1 MAKTEKGA
9 VSMMTPMMRQY
20 DEVKSRYKDALV
32 LFRMG
37 DFYEAF
43 NEDAVKA
50 SEILGIALTKRANG
64 GASNMDLAG
73 FPYHALDTY
82 LPKLVRSGMRV
93 AICDQLEDPKLTK
106 KLVKRGVTEV
116 ITPGV
121 ALDDNVLTRRENNF
135 LAAICYRNAQIGVA
149 FIDVSTGE
157 YYMAQGDLAYVDKL
171 LTNFRPKEVLI
182 ARGQT
187 EWYGS
192 TFDGTLYTTRLDDWS
207 FSLSDASRRL
217 QQHFG
222 TQGLRG
228 FGVEEMSAGVCAA
241 GAVLAYLS
249 LTKHE
254 NLSHVTSIS
263 RIDSDQYVW
272 LDRFTLRNLEVFEPA
287 ASNGR
292 TLVETID
299 ETLTPMGSRLL
310 RRWLALPLRDIGQ
323 ISARHQAVAHLVTHE
338 ELLGQLRE
346 LLRQMGDLERLSSRA
361 AMRKIIPREAWRLGR
376 SLAILE
382 PFRAHCL
389 ESGDAVLHHLG
400 EQINPLKEL
409 AAKLGRELQEEPSGL
424 GRDGVFATGVSA
436 ELDECRHLR
445 YDSKK
450 MLEELRV
457 REAMKT
463 GIASL
468 KVGFNNVFGYYYEVR
483 NAHKDKVPSGWVRKQ
498 TLTQAERY
506 IDEELKSFEEKIVG
520 AEERMV
526 ALEASLYEDLLTE
539 IGQYVGSIQLDAT
552 LVAQLDALCSYAQLA
567 KAKGWVRPEMREDL
581 VLDVTNGW
589 HPVIAEMLASGESYV
604 RNSLHLDDTEHQI
617 MMITGPN
624 MSGKSALLRQT
635 ALIVLLAQ
643 AGSFV
648 PAEGASIGLVDK
660 IFTRVGA
667 SDNISAGES
676 TFMVE
681 MSEAASILNNLTA
694 RSLILLDEIGRG
706 TSTYDGISIAWA
718 MAEYIHDSEHGRA
731 KTLFATHYHE
741 LNEMESLYARIH
753 NYSISVREIE
763 GKIIFLR
770 KLVTGGSEHSF
781 GLHVAKLAGMP
792 PRVVQRAGEILKSLE
807 SQRESGRNEGNE
819 TSIGSGGAR
828 MSLSLFQLEDP
839 ELKRLRDKIAALDVD
854 NLTPVEA
861 LVALNEIKKTAGL

>member
-1 MAKTEKGA
+1 MAKETNEQQTA
-9 VSMMTPMMRQY
+9 TTPMMRQY
-20 DEVKSRYKDALV
+20 DEVKSQYKEALV
-32 LFRMG
+32 LFRLG

-43 NEDAVKA
+43 NEDAIRM
-50 SEILGIALTKRANG
+50 SEVLGITLTKRANG
-64 GASNMDLAG
+64 GAANMDLAG

-82 LPKLVRSGMRV
+82 LPKLVRAGYRV
-93 AICDQLEDPKLTK
+93 AICDQLEDPKLAK

-135 LAAICYRNAQIGVA
+135 LAAVCMRNSQIGVA

-157 YYMAQGDLAYVDKL
+157 YYMAQGDTAYVDKL

-182 ARGQT
+182 SRGQT
-187 EWYGS
+187 EWYNE
-192 TFDGTLYTTRLDDWS
+192 TFDSSQYTTRLDDWA
-207 FSLSDASRRL
+207 FTLVDASRRM

-228 FGVEEMSAGVCAA
+228 FGVDEMNAGICAA
-241 GAVLAYLS
+241 GAVLAYLN

-254 NLSHVTSIS
+254 TLSHVTTIS

-272 LDRFTLRNLEVFEPA
+272 LDRFTLRNLEVFEPV

-299 ETLTPMGSRLL
+299 ATLTPMGSRSL
-310 RRWLALPLRDIGQ
+310 RRWIALPLRDLGQ
-323 ISARHQAVAHLVTHE
+323 ITARHGAVRHLVDHAE
-338 ELLGQLRE
+338 QLNDIRE
-346 LLRQMGDLERLSSRA
+346 LLRQIGDLERLSSRA
-361 AMRKIIPREAWRLGR
+361 AMRKIIPREARRMGQ
-376 SLAILE
+376 SLSLIDPL
-382 PFRAHCL
+382 RAQCL
-389 ESGDAVLHHLG
+389 ACGNVTLRHLG
-400 EQINPLKEL
+400 EQLNPLTEL
-409 AAKLGRELQEEPSGL
+409 SETLNKALQEEPSGL
-424 GRDGVFATGVSA
+424 GKDGVFAMGVSE
-436 ELDECRHLR
+436 ELDECRRIRH
-445 YDSKK
+445 DSKK
-450 MLEELRV
+450 MLDELQA
-457 REAMKT
+457 REALQT
-463 GIASL
+463 GISSL
-468 KVGFNNVFGYYYEVR
+468 KIGFNNVFGYYYEVR
-483 NAHKDKVPSGWVRKQ
+483 NAHKEKVPEGWIRKQ

-506 IDEELKSFEEKIVG
+506 IDAELKSFEEKIVG

-526 ALEASLYEDLLTE
+526 TLEAELYENLLTE
-539 IGQYVGSIQLDAT
+539 IGQYVASIQLDAI
-552 LVAQLDALCSYAQLA
+552 LVAKLDVLCSYSFIA
-567 KAKGWVRPEMREDL
+567 KEKGWAQPDMSDDQT
-581 VLDVTNGW
+581 LDITNGW
-589 HPVIAEMLASGESYV
+589 HPVIAEMLPSGESYV
-604 RNSLHLDDTEHQI
+604 RNSLHLDDSQQQI

-648 PAEGASIGLVDK
+648 PAEGARIGLVDK

-718 MAEYIHDSEHGRA
+718 MAEYIHDSSNGRA

-741 LNEMESLYARIH
+741 LNEMESLYERIH
-753 NYSISVREIE
+753 NYNISAREID

-770 KLVTGGSEHSF
+770 KLVPGGSEHSF

-807 SQRESGRNEGNE
+807 AQRESGSGEELHVGNAAE
-819 TSIGSGGAR
+819 K
-828 MSLSLFQLEDP
+828 MSLSVFQLEDP
-839 ELKRLRDKIAALDVD
+839 ELKKLRDKIAELDID
-854 NLTPVEA
+854 HLTPVEA
-861 LVALNEIKKTAGL
+861 LVALNELKEIAGL

>member
-1 MAKTEKGA
+1 MAKETNEQQTA
-9 VSMMTPMMRQY
+9 TTPMMRQY
-20 DEVKSRYKDALV
+20 DEVKSQYKEALV
-32 LFRMG
+32 LFRLG

-43 NEDAVKA
+43 NEDAIRM
-50 SEILGIALTKRANG
+50 SEVLGITLTKRANG
-64 GASNMDLAG
+64 GAANMDLAG

-82 LPKLVRSGMRV
+82 LPKLVRAGYRV
-93 AICDQLEDPKLTK
+93 AICDQLEDPKLAK

-135 LAAICYRNAQIGVA
+135 LAAVCMRNSQIGVA

-157 YYMAQGDLAYVDKL
+157 YYMAQGDTAYVDKL

-182 ARGQT
+182 SRGQT
-187 EWYGS
+187 EWYNE
-192 TFDGTLYTTRLDDWS
+192 TFDSSQYTTRLDDWA
-207 FSLSDASRRL
+207 FTLVDASRRM

-228 FGVEEMSAGVCAA
+228 FGVDEMNAGICAA
-241 GAVLAYLS
+241 GAVLAYLN

-254 NLSHVTSIS
+254 NLSHVTTIS

-272 LDRFTLRNLEVFEPA
+272 LDRFTLRNLEVFEPV

-299 ETLTPMGSRLL
+299 ATLTPMGSRSL
-310 RRWLALPLRDIGQ
+310 RRWIALPLRDLGQ
-323 ISARHQAVAHLVTHE
+323 ITARHGAVRHLVDHAE
-338 ELLGQLRE
+338 QLNDIRE
-346 LLRQMGDLERLSSRA
+346 LLRQIGDLERLSSRA
-361 AMRKIIPREAWRLGR
+361 AMRKIIPREARRMGQ
-376 SLAILE
+376 SLSLIDPL
-382 PFRAHCL
+382 RAQCL
-389 ESGDAVLHHLG
+389 ACGNVTLRHLG
-400 EQINPLKEL
+400 EQLNPLKEL
-409 AAKLGRELQEEPSGL
+409 SETLNKALQEEPSGL
-424 GRDGVFATGVSA
+424 GKDGVFAMGVSE
-436 ELDECRHLR
+436 ELDECRRIRH
-445 YDSKK
+445 DSKK
-450 MLEELRV
+450 MLDELQA
-457 REAMKT
+457 REALQT
-463 GIASL
+463 GISSL
-468 KVGFNNVFGYYYEVR
+468 KIGFNNVFGYYYEVR
-483 NAHKDKVPSGWVRKQ
+483 NTHKEKVPEGWIRKQ

-506 IDEELKSFEEKIVG
+506 IDAELKSFEEKIVG

-526 ALEASLYEDLLTE
+526 TLEAELYENLLTE
-539 IGQYVGSIQLDAT
+539 IGQYVASIQLDAT
-552 LVAQLDALCSYAQLA
+552 LVAQLDVLCSYAFTA
-567 KAKGWVRPEMREDL
+567 KEKGWAQPDMSDDQT
-581 VLDVTNGW
+581 LDITNGW
-589 HPVIAEMLASGESYV
+589 HPVIAEMLPSGESYV
-604 RNSLHLDDTEHQI
+604 RNSLHLDDSQQQI

-648 PAEGASIGLVDK
+648 PAEGARIGLVDK

-718 MAEYIHDSEHGRA
+718 MAEYIHDSSNGRA

-741 LNEMESLYARIH
+741 LNEMESLYERIH
-753 NYSISVREIE
+753 NYNISAREID

-770 KLVTGGSEHSF
+770 KLVPGGSEHSF

-807 SQRESGRNEGNE
+807 AQRESGSGEE
-819 TSIGSGGAR
+819 LHVGSAAEK
-828 MSLSLFQLEDP
+828 MSLSVFQLEDP
-839 ELKRLRDKIAALDVD
+839 ELKKLRDKIAELDID
-854 NLTPVEA
+854 HLTPVEA
-861 LVALNEIKKTAGL
+861 LVALNELKEIAGL

>member
-1 MAKTEKGA
+1 MAKETNEQQTA
-9 VSMMTPMMRQY
+9 TTPMMRQY
-20 DEVKSRYKDALV
+20 DEVKSQYKEALV
-32 LFRMG
+32 LFRLG

-43 NEDAVKA
+43 NEDAIRM
-50 SEILGIALTKRANG
+50 SEVLGITLTKRANG
-64 GASNMDLAG
+64 GAANMDLAG

-82 LPKLVRSGMRV
+82 LPKLVRAGYRV
-93 AICDQLEDPKLTK
+93 AICDQLEDPKLAK

-135 LAAICYRNAQIGVA
+135 LAAVCMRNSQIGVA

-157 YYMAQGDLAYVDKL
+157 YYMAQGDTAYVDKL

-182 ARGQT
+182 SRGQT
-187 EWYGS
+187 EWYNE
-192 TFDGTLYTTRLDDWS
+192 TFDSSQYTTRLDDWA
-207 FSLSDASRRL
+207 FTLVDASRRM

-228 FGVEEMSAGVCAA
+228 FGVDEMNAGICAA
-241 GAVLAYLS
+241 GAVLAYLN

-254 NLSHVTSIS
+254 TLSHVTTIS

-272 LDRFTLRNLEVFEPA
+272 LDRFTLRNLEVFEPV

-299 ETLTPMGSRLL
+299 ATLTPMGSRSL
-310 RRWLALPLRDIGQ
+310 RRWIALPLRDLGQ
-323 ISARHQAVAHLVTHE
+323 ITARHGAVRHLVDHAE
-338 ELLGQLRE
+338 QLNDIRE
-346 LLRQMGDLERLSSRA
+346 LLRQIGDLERLSSRA
-361 AMRKIIPREAWRLGR
+361 AMRKIIPREARRMGQ
-376 SLAILE
+376 SLSLIDPL
-382 PFRAHCL
+382 RAQCL
-389 ESGDAVLHHLG
+389 ACGNVTLRHLG
-400 EQINPLKEL
+400 EQLNPLKEL
-409 AAKLGRELQEEPSGL
+409 SETLNKALQEEPSGL
-424 GRDGVFATGVSA
+424 GKDGVFAMGVSE
-436 ELDECRHLR
+436 ELDECRRIRH
-445 YDSKK
+445 DSKK
-450 MLEELRV
+450 MLDELQA
-457 REAMKT
+457 REALQT
-463 GIASL
+463 GISSL
-468 KVGFNNVFGYYYEVR
+468 KIGFNNVFGYYYEVR
-483 NAHKDKVPSGWVRKQ
+483 NAHKEKVPEGWIRKQ

-506 IDEELKSFEEKIVG
+506 IDAELKSFEEKIVG

-526 ALEASLYEDLLTE
+526 TLEAELYENLLTE
-539 IGQYVGSIQLDAT
+539 IGQYVASIQLDAT
-552 LVAQLDALCSYAQLA
+552 LVAQLDVLCSYSFIA
-567 KAKGWVRPEMREDL
+567 KEKGWAQPDMSDDQT
-581 VLDVTNGW
+581 LDITNGW
-589 HPVIAEMLASGESYV
+589 HPVIAEMLPSGESYV
-604 RNSLHLDDTEHQI
+604 RNSLHLDDSHQQI

-648 PAEGASIGLVDK
+648 PAEGARIGLVDK

-718 MAEYIHDSEHGRA
+718 MAEYIHDSSNGRA

-741 LNEMESLYARIH
+741 LNEMESLYERIH
-753 NYSISVREIE
+753 NYNISAREID

-770 KLVTGGSEHSF
+770 KLVPGGSEHSF

-792 PRVVQRAGEILKSLE
+792 PRVVQRAGKILKSLE
-807 SQRESGRNEGNE
+807 AQRESGSGEELHVGNAAE
-819 TSIGSGGAR
+819 K
-828 MSLSLFQLEDP
+828 MSLSVFQLEDP
-839 ELKRLRDKIAALDVD
+839 ELKKLRDKIAELDID
-854 NLTPVEA
+854 HLTPVEA
-861 LVALNEIKKTAGL
+861 LVALNELKEIAGL

>member
-1 MAKTEKGA
+1 MAKETNEQQTA
-9 VSMMTPMMRQY
+9 TTPMMRQY
-20 DEVKSRYKDALV
+20 DEVKSQYKEALV
-32 LFRMG
+32 LFRLG

-43 NEDAVKA
+43 NEDAIRM
-50 SEILGIALTKRANG
+50 SEVLGITLTKRANG
-64 GASNMDLAG
+64 GAANMDLAG

-82 LPKLVRSGMRV
+82 LPKLVRAGYRV
-93 AICDQLEDPKLTK
+93 AICDQLEDPKLAK

-135 LAAICYRNAQIGVA
+135 LAAVCMRNSQIGVA

-157 YYMAQGDLAYVDKL
+157 YYMAQGDTAYVDKL

-182 ARGQT
+182 SRGQT
-187 EWYGS
+187 EWYNE
-192 TFDGTLYTTRLDDWS
+192 TFDSSQYTTRLDDWA
-207 FSLSDASRRL
+207 FTLVDASRRM

-228 FGVEEMSAGVCAA
+228 FGVDEMNAGICAA
-241 GAVLAYLS
+241 GAVLAYLN

-254 NLSHVTSIS
+254 NLSHVTTIS

-272 LDRFTLRNLEVFEPA
+272 LDRFTLRNLEVFEPV

-299 ETLTPMGSRLL
+299 ATLTPMGSRSL
-310 RRWLALPLRDIGQ
+310 RRWIALPLRDLGQ
-323 ISARHQAVAHLVTHE
+323 ITARHGAVRHLVDHAE
-338 ELLGQLRE
+338 QLNDIRE
-346 LLRQMGDLERLSSRA
+346 LLRQIGDLERLSSRA
-361 AMRKIIPREAWRLGR
+361 AMRKIIPREARRMGQ
-376 SLAILE
+376 SLSLIDPL
-382 PFRAHCL
+382 RAQCL
-389 ESGDAVLHHLG
+389 ARGNVTLRHLG
-400 EQINPLKEL
+400 EQLNPLKEL
-409 AAKLGRELQEEPSGL
+409 SETLNKALQEEPSGL
-424 GRDGVFATGVSA
+424 GKDGVFAMGVSE
-436 ELDECRHLR
+436 ELDECRRIRH
-445 YDSKK
+445 DSKK
-450 MLEELRV
+450 MLDELQA
-457 REAMKT
+457 REALQT
-463 GIASL
+463 GISSL
-468 KVGFNNVFGYYYEVR
+468 KIGFNNVFGYYYEVR
-483 NAHKDKVPSGWVRKQ
+483 NAHKEKVPEGWIRKQ

-506 IDEELKSFEEKIVG
+506 IDAELKSFEEKIVG

-526 ALEASLYEDLLTE
+526 TLEAELYENLLTE
-539 IGQYVGSIQLDAT
+539 IGQYVASIQLDAT
-552 LVAQLDALCSYAQLA
+552 LVAQLDVLCSYAFIA
-567 KAKGWVRPEMREDL
+567 KEKGWAQPDMSDDQT
-581 VLDVTNGW
+581 LDITNGW
-589 HPVIAEMLASGESYV
+589 HPVIAEMLPSGESYV
-604 RNSLHLDDTEHQI
+604 RNSLHLDDSQQQI

-648 PAEGASIGLVDK
+648 PAEGARIGLVDK

-718 MAEYIHDSEHGRA
+718 MAEYIHDSSNGRA

-741 LNEMESLYARIH
+741 LNEMESLYERIH
-753 NYSISVREIE
+753 NYNISAREID

-770 KLVTGGSEHSF
+770 KLVPGGSEHSF

-807 SQRESGRNEGNE
+807 AQRESGSGEELHVGNAAE
-819 TSIGSGGAR
+819 K
-828 MSLSLFQLEDP
+828 MSLSVFQLEDP
-839 ELKRLRDKIAALDVD
+839 ELKKLRDKIAELDID
-854 NLTPVEA
+854 HLTPVEA
-861 LVALNEIKKTAGL
+861 LVALNELKEIAGL

>member
-1 MAKTEKGA
+1 MAKETNEQQTA
-9 VSMMTPMMRQY
+9 TTPMMRQY
-20 DEVKSRYKDALV
+20 DEVKSQYKEALV
-32 LFRMG
+32 LFRLG

-43 NEDAVKA
+43 NEDAIRM
-50 SEILGIALTKRANG
+50 SEVLGITLTKRANG
-64 GASNMDLAG
+64 GAANMDLAG

-82 LPKLVRSGMRV
+82 LPKLVRAGYRV
-93 AICDQLEDPKLTK
+93 AICDQLEDPKLAK

-135 LAAICYRNAQIGVA
+135 LAAVCMRNSQIGVA

-157 YYMAQGDLAYVDKL
+157 YYMAQGDTAYVDKL

-182 ARGQT
+182 SRGQT
-187 EWYGS
+187 EWYNE
-192 TFDGTLYTTRLDDWS
+192 TFDSSQYTTRLDDWA
-207 FSLSDASRRL
+207 FTLVDASRRM

-228 FGVEEMSAGVCAA
+228 FGVDEMNAGICAA
-241 GAVLAYLS
+241 GAVLAYLN

-254 NLSHVTSIS
+254 TLSHVTTIS

-272 LDRFTLRNLEVFEPA
+272 LDRFTLRNLEVFEPV

-299 ETLTPMGSRLL
+299 ATLTPMGSRSL
-310 RRWLALPLRDIGQ
+310 RRWIALPLRDLGQ
-323 ISARHQAVAHLVTHE
+323 ITARHGAVRHLVDHAE
-338 ELLGQLRE
+338 QLNDIRE
-346 LLRQMGDLERLSSRA
+346 LLRQIGDLERLSSRA
-361 AMRKIIPREAWRLGR
+361 AMRKIIPREARRMGQ
-376 SLAILE
+376 SLSLIDPL
-382 PFRAHCL
+382 RAQCL
-389 ESGDAVLHHLG
+389 ACGNVTLRHLG
-400 EQINPLKEL
+400 EQLNPLKEL
-409 AAKLGRELQEEPSGL
+409 SETLNKALQEEPSGL
-424 GRDGVFATGVSA
+424 GKDGVFAMGVSE
-436 ELDECRHLR
+436 ELDECRRIRH
-445 YDSKK
+445 DSKK
-450 MLEELRV
+450 MLDELQA
-457 REAMKT
+457 REALQT
-463 GIASL
+463 GISSL
-468 KVGFNNVFGYYYEVR
+468 KIGFNNVFGYYYEVR
-483 NAHKDKVPSGWVRKQ
+483 NAHKEKVPEGWIRKQ

-506 IDEELKSFEEKIVG
+506 IDAELKSFEEKIVG

-526 ALEASLYEDLLTE
+526 TLEAELYENLLTE
-539 IGQYVGSIQLDAT
+539 IGQYVASIQLDAT
-552 LVAQLDALCSYAQLA
+552 LVAQLDVLCSYAFIA
-567 KAKGWVRPEMREDL
+567 KEKGWAQPDMSDDQT
-581 VLDVTNGW
+581 LDITNGW
-589 HPVIAEMLASGESYV
+589 HPVIAEMLPSGESYV
-604 RNSLHLDDTEHQI
+604 RNSLHLDDSQQQI

-648 PAEGASIGLVDK
+648 PAEGARIGLVDK

-718 MAEYIHDSEHGRA
+718 MAEYIHDSSNGRA

-741 LNEMESLYARIH
+741 LNEMESLYERIH
-753 NYSISVREIE
+753 NYNISAREID

-770 KLVTGGSEHSF
+770 KLVPGGSEHSF

-807 SQRESGRNEGNE
+807 AQRESGSGEELHVGNAAE
-819 TSIGSGGAR
+819 K
-828 MSLSLFQLEDP
+828 MSLSVFQLEDP
-839 ELKRLRDKIAALDVD
+839 ELKKLRDKIAELDID
-854 NLTPVEA
+854 HLTPVEA
-861 LVALNEIKKTAGL
+861 LVALNELKEIAGL

>member
-1 MAKTEKGA
+1 MAKETNEQQTA
-9 VSMMTPMMRQY
+9 TTPMMRQY
-20 DEVKSRYKDALV
+20 DEVKSQYKEALV
-32 LFRMG
+32 LFRLG

-43 NEDAVKA
+43 NEDAIRM
-50 SEILGIALTKRANG
+50 SEVLGITLTKRANG
-64 GASNMDLAG
+64 GAANMDLAG

-82 LPKLVRSGMRV
+82 LPKLVRAGYRV
-93 AICDQLEDPKLTK
+93 AICDQLEDPKLAK

-135 LAAICYRNAQIGVA
+135 LAAVCMRNSQIGVA

-157 YYMAQGDLAYVDKL
+157 YYMAQGDTAYVDKL

-182 ARGQT
+182 SRGQT
-187 EWYGS
+187 EWYNE
-192 TFDGTLYTTRLDDWS
+192 TFDSSQYTTRLDDWA
-207 FSLSDASRRL
+207 FTLVDASRRM

-228 FGVEEMSAGVCAA
+228 FGVDEMNAGICAA
-241 GAVLAYLS
+241 GAVLAYLN

-254 NLSHVTSIS
+254 NLSHVTTIS

-272 LDRFTLRNLEVFEPA
+272 LDRFTLRNLEVFEPV

-299 ETLTPMGSRLL
+299 ATLTPMGSRSL
-310 RRWLALPLRDIGQ
+310 RRWIALPLRDLGQ
-323 ISARHQAVAHLVTHE
+323 ISARHGAVRHLVDHAE
-338 ELLGQLRE
+338 QLNDIRE
-346 LLRQMGDLERLSSRA
+346 LLRQIGDLERLSSRA
-361 AMRKIIPREAWRLGR
+361 AMRKIIPREARRMGQ
-376 SLAILE
+376 SLSLIDPL
-382 PFRAHCL
+382 RAQCL
-389 ESGDAVLHHLG
+389 ACGNVTLRHLG
-400 EQINPLKEL
+400 EQLNPLKEL
-409 AAKLGRELQEEPSGL
+409 SETLNKALQEEPSGL
-424 GRDGVFATGVSA
+424 GKDGVFAMGVSE
-436 ELDECRHLR
+436 ELDECRRIRH
-445 YDSKK
+445 DSKK
-450 MLEELRV
+450 MLDELQA
-457 REAMKT
+457 REALQT
-463 GIASL
+463 GISSL
-468 KVGFNNVFGYYYEVR
+468 KIGFNNVFGYYYEVR
-483 NAHKDKVPSGWVRKQ
+483 NAHKEKVPEGWIRKQ

-506 IDEELKSFEEKIVG
+506 IDAELKSFEEKIVG

-526 ALEASLYEDLLTE
+526 TLEAELYENLLTE
-539 IGQYVGSIQLDAT
+539 IGQYVASIQLDAT
-552 LVAQLDALCSYAQLA
+552 LVAQLDVLCSYAFIA
-567 KAKGWVRPEMREDL
+567 KEKGWAQPDMSDDQT
-581 VLDVTNGW
+581 LDITNGW
-589 HPVIAEMLASGESYV
+589 HPVIAEMLPSGESYV
-604 RNSLHLDDTEHQI
+604 RNSLHLDDSLQQI

-648 PAEGASIGLVDK
+648 PAEGARIGLVDK

-718 MAEYIHDSEHGRA
+718 MAEYIHDSSNGRA

-741 LNEMESLYARIH
+741 LNEMESLYERIH
-753 NYSISVREIE
+753 NYSISAREID

-770 KLVTGGSEHSF
+770 KLVPGGSEHSF

-807 SQRESGRNEGNE
+807 AQRESGSGEELHVGNAAE
-819 TSIGSGGAR
+819 K
-828 MSLSLFQLEDP
+828 MSLSVFQLEDP
-839 ELKRLRDKIAALDVD
+839 ELKKLRDKIAELDID
-854 NLTPVEA
+854 HLTPVEA
-861 LVALNEIKKTAGL
+861 LVALNELKEIAGL

>member
-1 MAKTEKGA
+1 MAKETNEQQTA
-9 VSMMTPMMRQY
+9 TTPMMRQY
-20 DEVKSRYKDALV
+20 DEVKSQYKEALV
-32 LFRMG
+32 LFRLG

-43 NEDAVKA
+43 NEDAIRM
-50 SEILGIALTKRANG
+50 SEVLGITLTKRANG
-64 GASNMDLAG
+64 GAANMDLAG

-82 LPKLVRSGMRV
+82 LPKLVRAGYRV
-93 AICDQLEDPKLTK
+93 AICDQLEDPKLAK

-135 LAAICYRNAQIGVA
+135 LAAVCMRNSQIGVA

-157 YYMAQGDLAYVDKL
+157 YYMAQGDTAYVDKL

-182 ARGQT
+182 SRGQT
-187 EWYGS
+187 EWYNE
-192 TFDGTLYTTRLDDWS
+192 TFDSSQYTTRLDDWA
-207 FSLSDASRRL
+207 FTLVDASRRM

-228 FGVEEMSAGVCAA
+228 FGVDEMNAGICAA
-241 GAVLAYLS
+241 GAVLAYLN

-254 NLSHVTSIS
+254 NLSHVTTIS

-272 LDRFTLRNLEVFEPA
+272 LDRFTLRNLEVFEPV

-299 ETLTPMGSRLL
+299 ATLTPMGSRSL
-310 RRWLALPLRDIGQ
+310 RRWIALPLRDLGQ
-323 ISARHQAVAHLVTHE
+323 ITARHGAVRHLVDYAE
-338 ELLGQLRE
+338 QMNDIRE
-346 LLRQMGDLERLSSRA
+346 LLRQIGDLERLSSRA
-361 AMRKIIPREAWRLGR
+361 AMRKIIPREARRMGQ
-376 SLAILE
+376 SLSLIDPL
-382 PFRAHCL
+382 RAQCL
-389 ESGDAVLHHLG
+389 ACGNVTLRHLG
-400 EQINPLKEL
+400 EQLNPLTEL
-409 AAKLGRELQEEPSGL
+409 SETLNKALQEEPSGL
-424 GRDGVFATGVSA
+424 GKDGVFAMGVSE
-436 ELDECRHLR
+436 ELDECRRIRH
-445 YDSKK
+445 DSKK
-450 MLEELRV
+450 MLDELQA
-457 REAMKT
+457 REALQT
-463 GIASL
+463 GISSL
-468 KVGFNNVFGYYYEVR
+468 KIGFNNVFGYYYEVR
-483 NAHKDKVPSGWVRKQ
+483 NAHKEKVPEGWIRKQ

-506 IDEELKSFEEKIVG
+506 IDAELKSFEEKIVG

-526 ALEASLYEDLLTE
+526 TLEAELYENLLTE
-539 IGQYVGSIQLDAT
+539 IGQYVASIQLDAT
-552 LVAQLDALCSYAQLA
+552 LVAQLDVLCSYSFIA
-567 KAKGWVRPEMREDL
+567 KEKGWTQPDMSDDQT
-581 VLDVTNGW
+581 LDITNGW
-589 HPVIAEMLASGESYV
+589 HPVIAEMLPSGESYV
-604 RNSLHLDDTEHQI
+604 RNSLHLDDSQQQI

-648 PAEGASIGLVDK
+648 PAEGARIGLVDK

-718 MAEYIHDSEHGRA
+718 MAEYIHDSSNGRA

-741 LNEMESLYARIH
+741 LNEMESLYERIH
-753 NYSISVREIE
+753 NYNISAREID

-770 KLVTGGSEHSF
+770 KLVPGGSEHSF

-807 SQRESGRNEGNE
+807 AQRESGSGEELHVGNAAE
-819 TSIGSGGAR
+819 K
-828 MSLSLFQLEDP
+828 MSLSVFQLEDP
-839 ELKRLRDKIAALDVD
+839 ELKKLRDKIAELDID
-854 NLTPVEA
+854 HLTPVEA
-861 LVALNEIKKTAGL
+861 LVALNELKEIAGL

>member
-1 MAKTEKGA
+1 MAKETNEQQTA
-9 VSMMTPMMRQY
+9 TTPMMRQY
-20 DEVKSRYKDALV
+20 DEVKSQYKEALV
-32 LFRMG
+32 LFRLG

-43 NEDAVKA
+43 NEDAIRM
-50 SEILGIALTKRANG
+50 SEVLGITLTKRANG
-64 GASNMDLAG
+64 GAANMDLAG

-82 LPKLVRSGMRV
+82 LPKLVRAGYRV
-93 AICDQLEDPKLTK
+93 AICDQLEDPKLAK

-135 LAAICYRNAQIGVA
+135 LAAVCMRNSQIGVA

-157 YYMAQGDLAYVDKL
+157 YYMAQGDTAYVDKL

-182 ARGQT
+182 SRGQT
-187 EWYGS
+187 EWYNE
-192 TFDGTLYTTRLDDWS
+192 TFDSSQYTTRLDDWA
-207 FSLSDASRRL
+207 FTLVDASRRM

-228 FGVEEMSAGVCAA
+228 FGVDEMNAGICAA
-241 GAVLAYLS
+241 GAVLAYLN

-254 NLSHVTSIS
+254 NLSHVTTIS

-272 LDRFTLRNLEVFEPA
+272 LDRFTLRNLEVFEPV

-299 ETLTPMGSRLL
+299 ATLTPMGSRSL
-310 RRWLALPLRDIGQ
+310 RRWIALPLRDLGQ
-323 ISARHQAVAHLVTHE
+323 ITARHGAVRHLVDHAE
-338 ELLGQLRE
+338 QLNDIRE
-346 LLRQMGDLERLSSRA
+346 LLRQIGDLERLSSRA
-361 AMRKIIPREAWRLGR
+361 AMRKIIPREARRMGQ
-376 SLAILE
+376 SLSLIDPL
-382 PFRAHCL
+382 RAQCL
-389 ESGDAVLHHLG
+389 ACGNVTLRHLG
-400 EQINPLKEL
+400 EQLNPLKEL
-409 AAKLGRELQEEPSGL
+409 SETLNKALQEEPSGL
-424 GRDGVFATGVSA
+424 GKDGVFAMGVSE
-436 ELDECRHLR
+436 ELDECRRIRH
-445 YDSKK
+445 DSKK
-450 MLEELRV
+450 MLDELQA
-457 REAMKT
+457 REALQT
-463 GIASL
+463 GISSL
-468 KVGFNNVFGYYYEVR
+468 KIGFNNVFGYYYEVR
-483 NAHKDKVPSGWVRKQ
+483 NTHKEKVPEGWIRKQ

-506 IDEELKSFEEKIVG
+506 IDAELKSFEEKIVG

-526 ALEASLYEDLLTE
+526 TLEAELYENLLTE
-539 IGQYVGSIQLDAT
+539 IGQYVASIQLDAT
-552 LVAQLDALCSYAQLA
+552 LVAQLDVLCSYAFTA
-567 KAKGWVRPEMREDL
+567 KEKGWAQPDMSDDQT
-581 VLDVTNGW
+581 LDITNGW
-589 HPVIAEMLASGESYV
+589 HPVIAEMLPSGESYV
-604 RNSLHLDDTEHQI
+604 RNSLHLDDSQQQI

-648 PAEGASIGLVDK
+648 PAEGARIGLVDK

-718 MAEYIHDSEHGRA
+718 MAEYIHDSPNGRA

-741 LNEMESLYARIH
+741 LNEMESLYERIH
-753 NYSISVREIE
+753 NYNISAREID

-770 KLVTGGSEHSF
+770 KLVPGGSEHSF

-807 SQRESGRNEGNE
+807 AQRESG
-819 TSIGSGGAR
+819 SGEELHVGTAAEK
-828 MSLSLFQLEDP
+828 MSLSVFQLEDP
-839 ELKRLRDKIAALDVD
+839 ELKKLRDKIAELDID
-854 NLTPVEA
+854 HLTPVEA
-861 LVALNEIKKTAGL
+861 LVALNELKEIAGL

>member
-1 MAKTEKGA
+1 MAKETNEQQTA
-9 VSMMTPMMRQY
+9 TTPMMRQY
-20 DEVKSRYKDALV
+20 DEVKSQYKEALV
-32 LFRMG
+32 LFRLG

-43 NEDAVKA
+43 NEDAIRM
-50 SEILGIALTKRANG
+50 SEVLGITLTKRANG
-64 GASNMDLAG
+64 GAANMDLAG

-82 LPKLVRSGMRV
+82 LPKLVRAGYRV
-93 AICDQLEDPKLTK
+93 AICDQLEDPKLAK

-135 LAAICYRNAQIGVA
+135 LAAVCMRNSQIGVA

-157 YYMAQGDLAYVDKL
+157 YYMAQGDTAYVDKL

-182 ARGQT
+182 SRGQT
-187 EWYGS
+187 EWYNE
-192 TFDGTLYTTRLDDWS
+192 TFDSSQYTTRLDDWA
-207 FSLSDASRRL
+207 FTLVDASRRM

-228 FGVEEMSAGVCAA
+228 FGVDEMNAGICAA
-241 GAVLAYLS
+241 GAVLAYLN

-254 NLSHVTSIS
+254 NLSHVTTIS

-272 LDRFTLRNLEVFEPA
+272 LDRFTLRNLEVFEPV

-299 ETLTPMGSRLL
+299 ATLTPMGSRSL
-310 RRWLALPLRDIGQ
+310 RRWIALPLRDLGQ
-323 ISARHQAVAHLVTHE
+323 ITARHGAVRHLVDHAE
-338 ELLGQLRE
+338 QLNDIRE
-346 LLRQMGDLERLSSRA
+346 LLRQIGDLERLSSRA
-361 AMRKIIPREAWRLGR
+361 AMRKIIPREARRMGQ
-376 SLAILE
+376 SLSLIDPL
-382 PFRAHCL
+382 RAQCL
-389 ESGDAVLHHLG
+389 ACGNVTLRHLG
-400 EQINPLKEL
+400 EQLNPLKEL
-409 AAKLGRELQEEPSGL
+409 SETLNKALQEEPSGL
-424 GRDGVFATGVSA
+424 GKDGVFAMGVSE
-436 ELDECRHLR
+436 ELDECRRIRH
-445 YDSKK
+445 DSKK
-450 MLEELRV
+450 MLDELQA
-457 REAMKT
+457 REALQT
-463 GIASL
+463 GISSL
-468 KVGFNNVFGYYYEVR
+468 KIGFNNVFGYYYEVR
-483 NAHKDKVPSGWVRKQ
+483 NTHKEKVPEGWIRKQ

-506 IDEELKSFEEKIVG
+506 IDAELKSFEEKIVG

-526 ALEASLYEDLLTE
+526 TLEAELYENLLTE
-539 IGQYVGSIQLDAT
+539 IGQYVASIQLDAT
-552 LVAQLDALCSYAQLA
+552 LVAQLDVLCSYAFIA
-567 KAKGWVRPEMREDL
+567 KEKGWAQPDMSDDQT
-581 VLDVTNGW
+581 LDITNGW
-589 HPVIAEMLASGESYV
+589 HPVIAEMLPSGESYV
-604 RNSLHLDDTEHQI
+604 RNSLHLDDSQQQI

-648 PAEGASIGLVDK
+648 PAEGARIGLVDK

-718 MAEYIHDSEHGRA
+718 MAEYIHDSSNGRA

-741 LNEMESLYARIH
+741 LNEMESLYERIH
-753 NYSISVREIE
+753 NYNISAREID

-770 KLVTGGSEHSF
+770 KLVPGGSEHSF

-807 SQRESGRNEGNE
+807 AQRESGSGEELHVGNAAE
-819 TSIGSGGAR
+819 K
-828 MSLSLFQLEDP
+828 MSLSVFQLEDP
-839 ELKRLRDKIAALDVD
+839 ELKKLRDKIAELDID
-854 NLTPVEA
+854 HLTPVEA
-861 LVALNEIKKTAGL
+861 LVALNELKEIAGL

>member
-1 MAKTEKGA
+1 MAKETNEQQTA
-9 VSMMTPMMRQY
+9 TTPMMRQY
-20 DEVKSRYKDALV
+20 DEVKSQYKEALV
-32 LFRMG
+32 LFRLG

-43 NEDAVKA
+43 NEDAIRM
-50 SEILGIALTKRANG
+50 SEVLGITLTKRANG
-64 GASNMDLAG
+64 GAANMDLAG

-82 LPKLVRSGMRV
+82 LPKLVRAGYRV
-93 AICDQLEDPKLTK
+93 AICDQLEDPKLAK

-135 LAAICYRNAQIGVA
+135 LAAVCMRNSQIGVA

-157 YYMAQGDLAYVDKL
+157 YYMAQGDTAYVDKL

-182 ARGQT
+182 SRGQT
-187 EWYGS
+187 EWYNE
-192 TFDGTLYTTRLDDWS
+192 TFDSSQYTTRLDDWA
-207 FSLSDASRRL
+207 FTLVDASRRM

-228 FGVEEMSAGVCAA
+228 FGVDEMNAGICAA
-241 GAVLAYLS
+241 GAVLAYLN

-254 NLSHVTSIS
+254 TLSHVTTIS

-272 LDRFTLRNLEVFEPA
+272 LDRFTLRNLEVFEPV

-299 ETLTPMGSRLL
+299 ATLTPMGSRSL
-310 RRWLALPLRDIGQ
+310 RRWIALPLRDLGQ
-323 ISARHQAVAHLVTHE
+323 ITARHGAVRHLVDHAE
-338 ELLGQLRE
+338 QLNDIRE
-346 LLRQMGDLERLSSRA
+346 LLRQIGDLERLSSRA
-361 AMRKIIPREAWRLGR
+361 AMRKIIPREARRMGQ
-376 SLAILE
+376 SLSLIDPL
-382 PFRAHCL
+382 RAQCL
-389 ESGDAVLHHLG
+389 ACGNVTLRHLG
-400 EQINPLKEL
+400 EQLNPLTEL
-409 AAKLGRELQEEPSGL
+409 SKTLNKALQEEPSGL
-424 GRDGVFATGVSA
+424 GKDGVFAMGVSE
-436 ELDECRHLR
+436 ELDECRRIRH
-445 YDSKK
+445 DSKK
-450 MLEELRV
+450 MLDELQA
-457 REAMKT
+457 REALQT
-463 GIASL
+463 GISSL
-468 KVGFNNVFGYYYEVR
+468 KIGFNNVFGYYYEVR
-483 NAHKDKVPSGWVRKQ
+483 NAHKEKVPEGWIRKQ

-506 IDEELKSFEEKIVG
+506 IDAELKSFEEKIVG

-526 ALEASLYEDLLTE
+526 TLEAELYENLLTE
-539 IGQYVGSIQLDAT
+539 IGQYVASIQLDAI
-552 LVAQLDALCSYAQLA
+552 LVAKLDVLCSYSFIA
-567 KAKGWVRPEMREDL
+567 KEKGWAQPDMSDDQT
-581 VLDVTNGW
+581 LDITNGW
-589 HPVIAEMLASGESYV
+589 HPVIAEMLPSGESYV
-604 RNSLHLDDTEHQI
+604 RNSLHLDDSQQQI

-648 PAEGASIGLVDK
+648 PAEGARIGLVDK

-718 MAEYIHDSEHGRA
+718 MAEYIHDSSNGRA

-741 LNEMESLYARIH
+741 LNEMESLYERIH
-753 NYSISVREIE
+753 NYNISAREID

-770 KLVTGGSEHSF
+770 KLVPGGSEHSF

-807 SQRESGRNEGNE
+807 AQRESGSGEELHVGNAAE
-819 TSIGSGGAR
+819 K
-828 MSLSLFQLEDP
+828 MSLSVFQLEDP
-839 ELKRLRDKIAALDVD
+839 ELKKLRDKIAELDID
-854 NLTPVEA
+854 HLTPVEA
-861 LVALNEIKKTAGL
+861 LVALNELKEIAGL

>member
-1 MAKTEKGA
+1 MAKETNEQQTA
-9 VSMMTPMMRQY
+9 TTPMMRQY
-20 DEVKSRYKDALV
+20 DEVKSQYKEALV
-32 LFRMG
+32 LFRLG

-43 NEDAVKA
+43 NEDAIRM
-50 SEILGIALTKRANG
+50 SEVLGITLTKRANG
-64 GASNMDLAG
+64 GAANMDLAG

-82 LPKLVRSGMRV
+82 LPKLVRAGYRV
-93 AICDQLEDPKLTK
+93 AICDQLEDPKLAK

-135 LAAICYRNAQIGVA
+135 LAAVCMRNSQIGVA

-157 YYMAQGDLAYVDKL
+157 YYMAQGDTAYVDKL

-182 ARGQT
+182 SRGQT
-187 EWYGS
+187 EWYNE
-192 TFDGTLYTTRLDDWS
+192 TFDSSQYTTRLDDWA
-207 FSLSDASRRL
+207 FTLVDASRRM

-228 FGVEEMSAGVCAA
+228 FGVDEMNAGICAA
-241 GAVLAYLS
+241 GAVLAYLN

-254 NLSHVTSIS
+254 NLSHVTTIS

-272 LDRFTLRNLEVFEPA
+272 LDRFTLRNLEVFEPV

-299 ETLTPMGSRLL
+299 ATLTPMGSRSL
-310 RRWLALPLRDIGQ
+310 RRWIALPLRDLGQ
-323 ISARHQAVAHLVTHE
+323 ITARHGAVRHLVDHAE
-338 ELLGQLRE
+338 QLNDIRE
-346 LLRQMGDLERLSSRA
+346 LLRQIGDLERLSSRA
-361 AMRKIIPREAWRLGR
+361 AMRKIIPREARRMGQ
-376 SLAILE
+376 SLSLIDPL
-382 PFRAHCL
+382 RAQCL
-389 ESGDAVLHHLG
+389 ACGNVTLRHLG
-400 EQINPLKEL
+400 EQLNPLKEL
-409 AAKLGRELQEEPSGL
+409 SETLNKALQEEPSGL
-424 GRDGVFATGVSA
+424 GKDGVFAMGVSE
-436 ELDECRHLR
+436 ELDECRRIRH
-445 YDSKK
+445 DSKK
-450 MLEELRV
+450 MLDELQA
-457 REAMKT
+457 REALQT
-463 GIASL
+463 GISSL
-468 KVGFNNVFGYYYEVR
+468 KIGFNNVFGYYYEVR
-483 NAHKDKVPSGWVRKQ
+483 NAHKEKVPEGWIRKQ

-506 IDEELKSFEEKIVG
+506 IDAELKSFEEKIVG

-526 ALEASLYEDLLTE
+526 TLEAELYENLLTE
-539 IGQYVGSIQLDAT
+539 IGQYVASIQLDAT
-552 LVAQLDALCSYAQLA
+552 LVAQLDVLCSYSFIA
-567 KAKGWVRPEMREDL
+567 KEKGWAQPDMSDDQT
-581 VLDVTNGW
+581 LDITNGW
-589 HPVIAEMLASGESYV
+589 HPVIAEMLPSGESYV
-604 RNSLHLDDTEHQI
+604 RNSLHLDDSQQQI

-648 PAEGASIGLVDK
+648 PAEGARIGLVDK

-718 MAEYIHDSEHGRA
+718 MAEYIHDSSNGRA

-741 LNEMESLYARIH
+741 LNEMESLYERIH
-753 NYSISVREIE
+753 NYNISAREID

-770 KLVTGGSEHSF
+770 KLVPGGSEHSF

-807 SQRESGRNEGNE
+807 AQRESGSGEELHVGNAAE
-819 TSIGSGGAR
+819 K
-828 MSLSLFQLEDP
+828 MSLSVFQLEDP
-839 ELKRLRDKIAALDVD
+839 ELKKLRDKIAELDID
-854 NLTPVEA
+854 HLTPVEA
-861 LVALNEIKKTAGL
+861 LVALNELKEIAGL

>member
-1 MAKTEKGA
+1 MAKETKEQQTA
-9 VSMMTPMMRQY
+9 TTPMMRQY
-20 DEVKSRYKDALV
+20 DEVKSQYKEALV
-32 LFRMG
+32 LFRLG

-43 NEDAVKA
+43 NEDAIRM
-50 SEILGIALTKRANG
+50 SEVLGITLTKRANG
-64 GASNMDLAG
+64 GAANMDLAG

-82 LPKLVRSGMRV
+82 LPKLVRAGYRV
-93 AICDQLEDPKLTK
+93 AICDQLEDPKLAK

-135 LAAICYRNAQIGVA
+135 LAAVCMRNAQIGVA

-157 YYMAQGDLAYVDKL
+157 YYMAQGDTAYVDKL
-171 LTNFRPKEVLI
+171 LTNFSPKEVLI
-182 ARGQT
+182 SRGQT
-187 EWYGS
+187 EWYND
-192 TFDGTLYTTRLDDWS
+192 TFDSSQYTTRLDDWA
-207 FSLSDASRRL
+207 FTLVDASRRM

-228 FGVEEMSAGVCAA
+228 FGVDEMNAGICAA
-241 GAVLAYLS
+241 GAVLAYLN

-254 NLSHVTSIS
+254 NLSHVTTIS

-272 LDRFTLRNLEVFEPA
+272 LDRFTLRNLEVFEPV

-299 ETLTPMGSRLL
+299 ATLTPMGSRSL
-310 RRWLALPLRDIGQ
+310 RRWIALPLRDLGQ
-323 ISARHQAVAHLVTHE
+323 ITARHGAVRHLVDHAE
-338 ELLGQLRE
+338 QLNDIRE
-346 LLRQMGDLERLSSRA
+346 LLRQIGDLERLSSRA
-361 AMRKIIPREAWRLGR
+361 AMRKIIPREARRMGQ
-376 SLAILE
+376 SLSLIDPL
-382 PFRAHCL
+382 RAQCL
-389 ESGDAVLHHLG
+389 ACGNVTLRHLG
-400 EQINPLKEL
+400 EQLNPLKEL
-409 AAKLGRELQEEPSGL
+409 SETLNKALQEEPSGL
-424 GRDGVFATGVSA
+424 GKDGVFAMGVSE
-436 ELDECRHLR
+436 ELDECRRIRH
-445 YDSKK
+445 DSKK
-450 MLEELRV
+450 MLDELQA
-457 REAMKT
+457 REALQT
-463 GIASL
+463 GISSL
-468 KVGFNNVFGYYYEVR
+468 KIGFNNVFGYYYEVR
-483 NAHKDKVPSGWVRKQ
+483 NTHKEKVPEGWIRKQ

-506 IDEELKSFEEKIVG
+506 IDAELKSFEEKIVG

-526 ALEASLYEDLLTE
+526 TLEAELYENLLTE
-539 IGQYVGSIQLDAT
+539 IGQYVASIQLDAT
-552 LVAQLDALCSYAQLA
+552 LVAQLDVLCSYAFIA
-567 KAKGWVRPEMREDL
+567 KEKGWAQPDMSDDQT
-581 VLDVTNGW
+581 LDITNGW
-589 HPVIAEMLASGESYV
+589 HPVIAEMLPSGESYV
-604 RNSLHLDDTEHQI
+604 RNSLYLDDSHQQI

-648 PAEGASIGLVDK
+648 PAERARIGLVDK

-718 MAEYIHDSEHGRA
+718 MAEYIHDSSNGRA

-741 LNEMESLYARIH
+741 LNEMESLYERIH
-753 NYSISVREIE
+753 NYNISAREID

-770 KLVTGGSEHSF
+770 KLVPGGSEHSF

-807 SQRESGRNEGNE
+807 AQRESGSGKELHVGNAAE
-819 TSIGSGGAR
+819 K
-828 MSLSLFQLEDP
+828 MSLSVFQLEDP
-839 ELKRLRDKIAALDVD
+839 ELKKLRDKIAELDID
-854 NLTPVEA
+854 HLTPVEA
-861 LVALNEIKKTAGL
+861 LVALNELKEIAGL

>member
-1 MAKTEKGA
+1 MGDNTKRQQTGT
-9 VSMMTPMMRQY
+9 TPMMRQY
-20 DEVKSRYKDALV
+20 EEIKSQYADALV

-50 SEILGIALTKRANG
+50 AEVLGITLTKRSNG
-64 GASNMDLAG
+64 GAANMDLAG

-82 LPKLVRSGMRV
+82 LPKLVRSGLRV

-116 ITPGV
+116 VTPGV

-135 LAAICYRNAQIGVA
+135 LAAICQRASEVGIA
-149 FIDVSTGE
+149 LIDVSTGE
-157 YYMAQGDLAYVDKL
+157 YYMAQGDTPYIDKL

-182 ARGQT
+182 SRGQT
-187 EWYGS
+187 EWYTS
-192 TFDGTLYTTRLDDWS
+192 TFNDTQYTTRLDDWA
-207 FSLSDASRRL
+207 FTLADASHRL

-228 FGVEEMSAGVCAA
+228 FGVDEMNAGICAA
-241 GAVLAYLS
+241 GAVLAYLG

-254 NLSHVTSIS
+254 NLSHVTAIS

-272 LDRFTLRNLEVFEPA
+272 LDRFTLRNLEVFEPV
-287 ASNGR
+287 SPNGR
-292 TLVETID
+292 TLIETID
-299 ETLTPMGSRLL
+299 ATLTPMGSRLL
-310 RRWLALPLRDIGQ
+310 RRWIALPLRNLGQ
-323 ISARHQAVAHLVTHE
+323 ITARHEAVQSFINSEPTLHE
-338 ELLGQLRE
+338 IRDLLQ
-346 LLRQMGDLERLSSRA
+346 QFGDLERLSSRA
-361 AMRKIIPREAWRLGR
+361 AMRKISPREAWRMGQ
-376 SLAILE
+376 SLSLLE
-382 PFRAHCL
+382 PLRAACVANGHTSL
-389 ESGDAVLHHLG
+389 TRIG
-400 EQINPLKEL
+400 EQLNPLKEL
-409 AAKLGRELQEEPSGL
+409 AATLRRVLLEDPSGL
-424 GRDGVFATGVSA
+424 GKDGVFASNVSK
-436 ELDECRHLR
+436 ELDECRRIRH
-445 YDSKK
+445 DSKQ
-450 MLEELRV
+450 MLEELQV
-457 REAMKT
+457 QEAIKT
-463 GIASL
+463 GISSL
-468 KVGFNNVFGYYYEVR
+468 KIGFNNVFGYYYEVR
-483 NAHKDKVPSGWVRKQ
+483 NTHKSKVPTGWIRKQ

-506 IDEELKSFEEKIVG
+506 IDGELKAFEEKIIG

-526 ALEASLYEDLLTE
+526 TLEAELYDQLLTE
-539 IGQYVGSIQLDAT
+539 IEQYVAAIQLNAT
-552 LVAQLDALCSYAQLA
+552 LVAQLDVLSSYAFLA
-567 KAKGWVRPEMREDL
+567 KTKGWARPAMDEELAIDI
-581 VLDVTNGW
+581 TAGW
-589 HPVIAEMLASGESYV
+589 HPVIAEMLPSGERYV
-604 RNSLHLDDTEHQI
+604 RNSLHLDERQQQI

-643 AGSFV
+643 AGCFV
-648 PAEGASIGLVDK
+648 PAEGARIGIVDK

-718 MAEYIHDSEHGRA
+718 MAEYIHDSRQGRA

-741 LNEMESLYARIH
+741 LNEMASRYDRIH
-753 NYSISVREIE
+753 NYSISAREID

-770 KLVTGGSEHSF
+770 KLIPGGSEHSF

-807 SQRESGRNEGNE
+807 AQREGGQRGDMALAGAT
-819 TSIGSGGAR
+819 TSA
-828 MSLSLFQLEDP
+828 MSLSMFQLEDP
-839 ELKRLRDKIAALDVD
+839 ELKRIRDKIAELDVD
-854 NLTPVEA
+854 NLTPLEA
-861 LVALNEIKKTAGL
+861 LVALNEIKQTAGL

>member
-1 MAKTEKGA
+1 MAKETKEQQTA
-9 VSMMTPMMRQY
+9 TTPMMRQY
-20 DEVKSRYKDALV
+20 DEVKSQYKEALV
-32 LFRMG
+32 LFRLG

-43 NEDAVKA
+43 NEDAIRM
-50 SEILGIALTKRANG
+50 SEVLGITLTKRANG
-64 GASNMDLAG
+64 GAANMDLAG

-82 LPKLVRSGMRV
+82 LPKLVRAGYRV
-93 AICDQLEDPKLTK
+93 AICDQLEDPKLAK

-135 LAAICYRNAQIGVA
+135 LAAVCMRNSQIGVA

-157 YYMAQGDLAYVDKL
+157 YYMAQGDTAYVDKL
-171 LTNFRPKEVLI
+171 LTNFSPKEVLI
-182 ARGQT
+182 SRGQT
-187 EWYGS
+187 EWYND
-192 TFDGTLYTTRLDDWS
+192 TFDSSQYTTRLDDWA
-207 FSLSDASRRL
+207 FTLVDASRRM

-228 FGVEEMSAGVCAA
+228 FGVDEMNAGICAA
-241 GAVLAYLS
+241 GAVLAYLN

-254 NLSHVTSIS
+254 NLSHVTTIS

-272 LDRFTLRNLEVFEPA
+272 LDRFTLRNLEVFEPV

-299 ETLTPMGSRLL
+299 ATLTPMGSRSL
-310 RRWLALPLRDIGQ
+310 RRWIALPLRDLGQ
-323 ISARHQAVAHLVTHE
+323 ITARHGAVRHLVDHE
-338 ELLGQLRE
+338 EQLNDIRE
-346 LLRQMGDLERLSSRA
+346 LLRQIGDLERLSSRA
-361 AMRKIIPREAWRLGR
+361 AMRKIIPREARRMGQ
-376 SLAILE
+376 SLSLIDPL
-382 PFRAHCL
+382 RAQCL
-389 ESGDAVLHHLG
+389 ACGNVTLRHLG
-400 EQINPLKEL
+400 EQLNPLKEL
-409 AAKLGRELQEEPSGL
+409 SETLNKALQEEPSGL
-424 GRDGVFATGVSA
+424 GKDGVFAMGVSE
-436 ELDECRHLR
+436 ELDECRRIRH
-445 YDSKK
+445 DSKK
-450 MLEELRV
+450 MLDELQA
-457 REAMKT
+457 REALQT
-463 GIASL
+463 GISSL
-468 KVGFNNVFGYYYEVR
+468 KIGFNNVFGYYYEVR
-483 NAHKDKVPSGWVRKQ
+483 NTHKEKVPEGWIRKQ

-506 IDEELKSFEEKIVG
+506 IDAELKSFEEKIVG

-526 ALEASLYEDLLTE
+526 TLEAELYENLLTE
-539 IGQYVGSIQLDAT
+539 IGQYVASIQLDAT
-552 LVAQLDALCSYAQLA
+552 LVAQLDVLCSYAFIA
-567 KAKGWVRPEMREDL
+567 KEKGWAQPDMSDDQT
-581 VLDVTNGW
+581 LDITNGW
-589 HPVIAEMLASGESYV
+589 HPVIAEMLPSGESYV
-604 RNSLHLDDTEHQI
+604 RNSLHLDDSQQQI

-648 PAEGASIGLVDK
+648 PAEGARIGLVDK

-718 MAEYIHDSEHGRA
+718 MAEYIHDSSNGRA

-741 LNEMESLYARIH
+741 LNEMESLYERIH
-753 NYSISVREIE
+753 NYNISAREID

-770 KLVTGGSEHSF
+770 KLVPGGSEHSF

-807 SQRESGRNEGNE
+807 AQRESGSGEELHVGNAAE
-819 TSIGSGGAR
+819 K
-828 MSLSLFQLEDP
+828 MSLSVFQLEDP
-839 ELKRLRDKIAALDVD
+839 ELKKLRDKIAELDID
-854 NLTPVEA
+854 HLTPVEA
-861 LVALNEIKKTAGL
+861 LVALNELKEIAGL

>member
-1 MAKTEKGA
+1 MAKETKEQQTA
-9 VSMMTPMMRQY
+9 TTPMMRQY
-20 DEVKSRYKDALV
+20 DEVKSQYKEALV
-32 LFRMG
+32 LFRLG

-43 NEDAVKA
+43 NEDAIKM
-50 SEILGIALTKRANG
+50 SEVLGITLTKRANG
-64 GASNMDLAG
+64 GAANMDLAG

-82 LPKLVRSGMRV
+82 LPKLVRAGYRV
-93 AICDQLEDPKLTK
+93 AICDQLEDPKLAK

-135 LAAICYRNAQIGVA
+135 LAAVCMRNSQIGVA

-157 YYMAQGDLAYVDKL
+157 YYMAQGDTAYVDKL

-182 ARGQT
+182 SRGQT
-187 EWYGS
+187 EWYNE
-192 TFDGTLYTTRLDDWS
+192 TFDSSQYTTRLDDWA
-207 FSLSDASRRL
+207 FTLVDASRRM

-228 FGVEEMSAGVCAA
+228 FGVEEMNAGICAA
-241 GAVLAYLS
+241 GAVLAYLN

-254 NLSHVTSIS
+254 NLSHVTTIS

-272 LDRFTLRNLEVFEPA
+272 LDRFTLRNLEVFEPVA
-287 ASNGR
+287 GNGR

-299 ETLTPMGSRLL
+299 ATLTPMGSRSL
-310 RRWLALPLRDIGQ
+310 RRWIALPLRDLGQ
-323 ISARHQAVAHLVTHE
+323 ITARHGAVRHLVDHE
-338 ELLGQLRE
+338 EQLNDMRE
-346 LLRQMGDLERLSSRA
+346 LLRQIGDLERLSSRA
-361 AMRKIIPREAWRLGR
+361 AMRKIIPREARRMGQ
-376 SLAILE
+376 SLSLIDPL
-382 PFRAHCL
+382 RAQCL
-389 ESGDAVLHHLG
+389 ACGNVTLRHLG
-400 EQINPLKEL
+400 EQLNPLKEL
-409 AAKLGRELQEEPSGL
+409 SETLNKALQEEPSGL
-424 GRDGVFATGVSA
+424 GKDGVFAMGVSE
-436 ELDECRHLR
+436 ELDECRRIRH
-445 YDSKK
+445 DSKK
-450 MLEELRV
+450 MLDELQA
-457 REAMKT
+457 REALQT
-463 GIASL
+463 GIFSL
-468 KVGFNNVFGYYYEVR
+468 KIGFNNVFGYYYEVR
-483 NAHKDKVPSGWVRKQ
+483 NTHKEKVPEGWIRKQ

-506 IDEELKSFEEKIVG
+506 IDAELKSFEEKIVG

-526 ALEASLYEDLLTE
+526 TLEAELYENLLTA
-539 IGQYVGSIQLDAT
+539 IGQYVASIQLDAT
-552 LVAQLDALCSYAQLA
+552 LVAQLDVLCSYSFIA
-567 KAKGWVRPEMREDL
+567 KEKGWAQPDMSDDQT
-581 VLDVTNGW
+581 LDITNGW
-589 HPVIAEMLASGESYV
+589 HPVIAEMLPSGESYV
-604 RNSLHLDDTEHQI
+604 RNSLHLDDSHQQI

-635 ALIVLLAQ
+635 ALIALLAQ

-648 PAEGASIGLVDK
+648 PAEGARIGLVDK

-718 MAEYIHDSEHGRA
+718 MAEYIHDSSNGRA

-741 LNEMESLYARIH
+741 LNEMESLYERIH
-753 NYSISVREIE
+753 NYNISAREID

-770 KLVTGGSEHSF
+770 KLVPGGSEHSF

-792 PRVVQRAGEILKSLE
+792 QRVVQRAGEILKSLE
-807 SQRESGRNEGNE
+807 AQRESGSGEELHVGNAAE
-819 TSIGSGGAR
+819 K
-828 MSLSLFQLEDP
+828 MSLSVFQLEDP
-839 ELKRLRDKIAALDVD
+839 ELKKLRDKIEELDIDHLMPVD
-854 NLTPVEA
+854 A
-861 LVALNEIKKTAGL
+861 LVALNELKEIAGL

>member
-1 MAKTEKGA
+1 MAKETNEQQTA
-9 VSMMTPMMRQY
+9 TTPMMRQY
-20 DEVKSRYKDALV
+20 DEVKSQYKEALV
-32 LFRMG
+32 LFRLG

-43 NEDAVKA
+43 NEDAIRM
-50 SEILGIALTKRANG
+50 SEVLGITLTKRANG
-64 GASNMDLAG
+64 GAANMDLAG

-82 LPKLVRSGMRV
+82 LPKLVRAGYRV
-93 AICDQLEDPKLTK
+93 AICDQLEDPKLAK

-135 LAAICYRNAQIGVA
+135 LAAVCMRNSQIGVA

-157 YYMAQGDLAYVDKL
+157 YYMAQGDTAYVDKL

-182 ARGQT
+182 SRGQT
-187 EWYGS
+187 EWYNE
-192 TFDGTLYTTRLDDWS
+192 TFDSSQYTTRLDDWA
-207 FSLSDASRRL
+207 FTLVDASRRM

-228 FGVEEMSAGVCAA
+228 FGVDEMNAGICAA
-241 GAVLAYLS
+241 GAVLAYLN

-254 NLSHVTSIS
+254 TLSHVTTIS

-272 LDRFTLRNLEVFEPA
+272 LDRFTLRNLEVFEPV

-299 ETLTPMGSRLL
+299 ATLTPMGSRSL
-310 RRWLALPLRDIGQ
+310 RRWIALPLRDLGQ
-323 ISARHQAVAHLVTHE
+323 ITARHGAVRHLVDHAE
-338 ELLGQLRE
+338 QLNDIRE
-346 LLRQMGDLERLSSRA
+346 LLRQIGDLERLSSRA
-361 AMRKIIPREAWRLGR
+361 AMRKIIPREARRMGQ
-376 SLAILE
+376 SLSLIDPL
-382 PFRAHCL
+382 RAQCL
-389 ESGDAVLHHLG
+389 ACGNVTLRHLG
-400 EQINPLKEL
+400 EQLNPLKEL
-409 AAKLGRELQEEPSGL
+409 SETLNKALQEEPSGL
-424 GRDGVFATGVSA
+424 GKDGVFAMGVSE
-436 ELDECRHLR
+436 ELDECRRIRH
-445 YDSKK
+445 DSKK
-450 MLEELRV
+450 MLDELQA
-457 REAMKT
+457 REALQT
-463 GIASL
+463 GISSL
-468 KVGFNNVFGYYYEVR
+468 KIGFNNVFGYYYEVR
-483 NAHKDKVPSGWVRKQ
+483 NAHKEKVPEGWIRKQ

-506 IDEELKSFEEKIVG
+506 IDAELKSFEEKIVG

-526 ALEASLYEDLLTE
+526 TLEAELYENLLTE
-539 IGQYVGSIQLDAT
+539 IGQYVASIQLDAT
-552 LVAQLDALCSYAQLA
+552 LVAQLDVLCSYSFIA
-567 KAKGWVRPEMREDL
+567 KEKGWAQPDMSDDQT
-581 VLDVTNGW
+581 LDITNGW
-589 HPVIAEMLASGESYV
+589 HPVIAEMLPSGESYV
-604 RNSLHLDDTEHQI
+604 RNSLHLDDSHQQI

-648 PAEGASIGLVDK
+648 PAEGARIGLVDK

-718 MAEYIHDSEHGRA
+718 MAEYIHDSSNGRA

-741 LNEMESLYARIH
+741 LNEMESLYERIH
-753 NYSISVREIE
+753 NYNISAREID

-770 KLVTGGSEHSF
+770 KLVPGGSEHSF

-807 SQRESGRNEGNE
+807 AQRESGSGEELHVGNAAE
-819 TSIGSGGAR
+819 K
-828 MSLSLFQLEDP
+828 MSLSVFQLEDP
-839 ELKRLRDKIAALDVD
+839 ELKKLRDKIAELDID
-854 NLTPVEA
+854 HLTPVEA
-861 LVALNEIKKTAGL
+861 LVALNELKEIAGL